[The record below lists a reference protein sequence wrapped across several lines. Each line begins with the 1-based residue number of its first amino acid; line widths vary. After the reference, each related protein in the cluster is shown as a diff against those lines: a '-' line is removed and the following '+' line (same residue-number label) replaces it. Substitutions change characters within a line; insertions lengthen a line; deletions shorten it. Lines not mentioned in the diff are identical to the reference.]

1 VYVVK
6 ILERNMKRK
15 NFDKIVTAIGFGLSV
30 FLLIAAGLLN
40 WGAGFAS
47 DAVSSQL
54 EAQQITMP
62 AETANKNEPSEVT
75 TFFKENGDKIMST
88 GKQAQ
93 MYADHYLGFH
103 LSGMPTYAA
112 ASGASRAAA
121 AAAAANPNDA
131 ALKVD
136 AAAKAG
142 MVDTVF
148 KGTML
153 RGTLLTAYAFGTLGS
168 IAGIAALV
176 SLVGA
181 AFMLLLSILGLL
193 HIRRT
198 PEDATI

>member
-1 VYVVK
+1 
-6 ILERNMKRK
+6 MKRK
-15 NFDKIVTAIGFGLSV
+15 NLDKIITAVGFGLTA
-30 FLLIAAGLLN
+30 LLLAAAGLLN
-40 WGAGFAS
+40 WGATFAA
-47 DAVSSQL
+47 DAVGSQL
-54 EAQQITMP
+54 EAQQITLP
-62 AETANKNEPSEVT
+62 AETGNKEESAEVT
-75 TFFKENGDKIMST
+75 AFFKDNGEKIMTT

-103 LSGMPTYAA
+103 LSGMPAYAA
-112 ASGASRAAA
+112 ASGANRAAA
-121 AAAAANPNDA
+121 AALAANPNDA
-131 ALKVD
+131 TLKAD

-142 MVDTVF
+142 IVETVF

-176 SLVGA
+176 SLAGA
-181 AFMLLLSILGLL
+181 AVMFILSILGLL

>member
-1 VYVVK
+1 
-6 ILERNMKRK
+6 MKRK
-15 NFDKIVTAIGFGLSV
+15 SFDRIVTAVGFGLVV

-40 WGAGFAS
+40 WGASFAS

-54 EAQQITMP
+54 TAQEITFP
-62 AETANKNEPSEVT
+62 AASGNSDESADVT
-75 TFFKENGDKIMST
+75 KFFADNGDKIL
-88 GKQAQ
+88 GNAKQAQ

-103 LSGMPTYAA
+103 LSKMPTYAA
-112 ASGASRAAA
+112 ASGASRAAGA
-121 AAAAANPNDA
+121 AMAAHPADP
-131 ALKVD
+131 ALKAD

-176 SLVGA
+176 SLIGA
-181 AFMLLLSILGLL
+181 LVMLLLSILGLL
-193 HIRRT
+193 QIRRV

>member
-1 VYVVK
+1 
-6 ILERNMKRK
+6 M
-15 NFDKIVTAIGFGLSV
+15 VTAVGFGLTV
-30 FLLIAAGLLN
+30 ILLAAAALLN
-40 WGAGFAS
+40 WGATFAA
-47 DAVSSQL
+47 DAVGSQL
-54 EAQQITMP
+54 KAQAITIP
-62 AETANKNEPSEVT
+62 AETGNKSESPEVT
-75 TFFKENGDKIMST
+75 AFFKENGEKIMTT

-121 AAAAANPNDA
+121 AAAAANPDNLE
-131 ALKVD
+131 LKAE

-142 MVDTVF
+142 MVETVF
-148 KGTML
+148 RGTML

-168 IAGIAALV
+168 IAAIAALV

-181 AFMLLLSILGLL
+181 GVMLLLSIMGLI

-198 PEDATI
+198 PMDATI

>member
-1 VYVVK
+1 
-6 ILERNMKRK
+6 MKRK
-15 NFDKIVTAIGFGLSV
+15 SFDRIVTAVGFGLAV

-54 EAQQITMP
+54 TAQEITFP
-62 AETANKNEPSEVT
+62 AASGNSDESADVT
-75 TFFKENGDKIMST
+75 KFFADNGDKILGSA
-88 GKQAQ
+88 KQAQ
-93 MYADHYLGFH
+93 MYADHYLAFH
-103 LSGMPTYAA
+103 LSKMPTYAA
-112 ASGASRAAA
+112 ASGASRAAGA
-121 AAAAANPNDA
+121 AMAAHPADP
-131 ALKVD
+131 ALKAD

-176 SLVGA
+176 SLIGA
-181 AFMLLLSILGLL
+181 LVMLLLSILGLL
-193 HIRRT
+193 QIRRV

>member
-1 VYVVK
+1 
-6 ILERNMKRK
+6 MKRK
-15 NFDKIVTAIGFGLSV
+15 NLDKIITAVGFGLTA
-30 FLLIAAGLLN
+30 LLIAAAGLLN
-40 WGAGFAS
+40 WGATFAA
-47 DAVSSQL
+47 DAVGSQL
-54 EAQQITMP
+54 EAQQITLP
-62 AETANKNEPSEVT
+62 AETGNKDEASDVT
-75 TFFKENGDKIMST
+75 AFFKDNGDKIMST

-121 AAAAANPNDA
+121 AALAANPSDP

-168 IAGIAALV
+168 IAAIAALV

-181 AFMLLLSILGLL
+181 AVMLLLSLLGLL

-198 PEDATI
+198 PLDVTI